1 MDKKIREIKRDFH
14 MVDGSQGQVAKV
26 AALPS
31 GPHCLHCHGDDDD
44 HHSHHHHYRQH
55 HRHHYCHHLNHHH
68 SPSPSVP
75 DKKGNWNRTYKKEMS
90 LKGDKRDKGDSRDI
104 KTWLAFKPDIQL
116 FVMGSFAMFLLWIG
130 WKNQSCIRKGFTKKL
145 LFFWFFT

>member
-44 HHSHHHHYRQH
+44 DDDIYIMTE
-55 HRHHYCHHLNHHH
+55 CL
-68 SPSPSVP
+68 SVC
-75 DKKGNWNRTYKKEMS
+75 
-90 LKGDKRDKGDSRDI
+90 L
-104 KTWLAFKPDIQL
+104 
-116 FVMGSFAMFLLWIG
+116 
-130 WKNQSCIRKGFTKKL
+130 
-145 LFFWFFT
+145 